1 MVSPHSREHTRGL
14 LFQQPRSATPPR
26 GGTAVCSQSR
36 VGSRSSATFSSPH
49 LGGLH
54 VDDS

>member
-1 MVSPHSREHTRGL
+1 MVSQKTLLL
-14 LFQQPRSATPPR
+14 LFYLRLAAPPR
-26 GGTAVCSQSR
+26 GCSPACSQSR